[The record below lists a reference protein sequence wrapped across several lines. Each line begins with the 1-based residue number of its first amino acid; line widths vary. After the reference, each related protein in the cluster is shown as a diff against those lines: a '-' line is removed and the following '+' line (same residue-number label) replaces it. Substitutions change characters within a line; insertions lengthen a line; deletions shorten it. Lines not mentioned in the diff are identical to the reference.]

1 MNCRRGLFRLL
12 IVGAAFIAIDVVFV
26 SYPESMASGVPL
38 VMLIFVA
45 SLVWAISGF
54 AAKRS

>member
-1 MNCRRGLFRLL
+1 MNWRRVLFRLL

-26 SYPESMASGVPL
+26 SYPKIMASGVPL

>member
-12 IVGAAFIAIDVVFV
+12 IAGAAFDVVFV